1 MRSCS
6 SSSAPNRRL
15 PEVSRVDRRDTSLL
29 QEDHSIGGKSPLIHL
44 GNGGQGASLSGRSG
58 VKACLDWAA
67 EKVAARVIKSAEHIL
82 KKHGNG
88 LTVGRDGLIRRKPLY
103 VPLGRTAMI
112 AWPAGDT
119 AAAGAIADRCRC
131 NRGNAVGDLSVG
143 ITR

>member
-44 GNGGQGASLSGRSG
+44 GDGAREHPYREEPASRRVWTGRQ
-58 VKACLDWAA
+58 
-67 EKVAARVIKSAEHIL
+67 
-82 KKHGNG
+82 KK
-88 LTVGRDGLIRRKPLY
+88 L
-103 VPLGRTAMI
+103 LGRTAMT

>member
-44 GNGGQGASLSGRSG
+44 GNG
-58 VKACLDWAA
+58 ACLDWAA
-67 EKVAARVIKSAEHIL
+67 EKVAARVIKSAEKKL

-88 LTVGRDGLIRRKPLY
+88 LTVGRDGLNRRKPLY

>member
-1 MRSCS
+1 M
-6 SSSAPNRRL
+6 
-15 PEVSRVDRRDTSLL
+15 
-29 QEDHSIGGKSPLIHL
+29 
-44 GNGGQGASLSGRSG
+44 
-58 VKACLDWAA
+58 
-67 EKVAARVIKSAEHIL
+67 IKSAEHIL

-88 LTVGRDGLIRRKPLY
+88 LTVGRDGLNRRKPLY
-103 VPLGRTAMI
+103 VPLGRTAMT